1 MTEMTSV
8 VQTTYGQVQGFWRD
22 GSAAFLNL
30 PYAMDP
36 VGALRFEAPVP
47 PDGWAGI
54 RPALE
59 YGPTPQRRTLS
70 AVTTIPEPSIP
81 GTGTLNLNVFTPTVP
96 AGPGAGPEPGHGP
109 GHEQGL
115 LLPVLVWIHGGG
127 FVGGSPASP
136 WYDGAAFNR
145 DGVVVVTIS
154 YRLGF
159 DGFGW
164 LPDAPLNRGMLDWI
178 AALKWVRSNI
188 AAFGGDPDKVTLG
201 GQSAGGGAVMSLR
214 SSPLAEGLFSQA
226 LIMSGAPLTV
236 DMEAAKS
243 TTARIAAALNVPVSK
258 AGFQSVT
265 EEAVLDAQMV
275 PFPDFSGSAAE
286 QALDRARFVTTSLV
300 LGPITEDDDA
310 VLDGGGSV
318 PTLLGTT
325 RDEFA
330 GFIRPAA
337 KAVDVLPATQA
348 LERVGASTRLAAEYA
363 ERSAGTPTS
372 RTVENYLSD
381 LTFRRFVPQVAGQ
394 ATAPVWTYQFQWEPP
409 AAGYSGHC
417 VDLPFAFGLLDADGV
432 EAALGANPP
441 VALAASMHAGIAG
454 FCKAGNPGWTPYGEH
469 GTTMIFDDVSG
480 EASSD
485 PYSLSRL
492 LAVDAPGRT
501 SSAAGGRANT

>member
-1 MTEMTSV
+1 MTKKTSV
-8 VQTTYGQVQGFWRD
+8 VHTTYGQVQGFWRD
-22 GSAAFLNL
+22 GSASFLNL
-30 PYAMDP
+30 PYAQDP
-36 VGALRFEAPVP
+36 VGDLRFEAPVP
-47 PDGWAGI
+47 PESWSGI

-96 AGPGAGPEPGHGP
+96 TGPGDGV
-109 GHEQGL
+109 L
-115 LLPVLVWIHGGG
+115 KPVLVWIHGGG
-127 FVGGSPASP
+127 FVAGSPASP

-159 DGFGW
+159 EGFGW

-188 AAFGGDPDKVTLG
+188 AAFGGNPEKVTIG
-201 GQSAGGGAVMSLR
+201 GQSAGGGAVISLR
-214 SSPLAEGLFSQA
+214 SSPLAAGLFSQA

-236 DMEAAKS
+236 DEETARA
-243 TTARIAAALNVPVSK
+243 TTARIAAELNVPVSK

-265 EEAVLDAQMV
+265 EEALLDAQMA
-275 PFPDFSGSAAE
+275 PFPAFAGSAAE
-286 QALDRARFVTTSLV
+286 QALDRARFVTSGLA
-300 LGPITEDDDA
+300 LGPITEDVDA
-310 VLDGGGSV
+310 VLDGGASV
-318 PTLLGTT
+318 TTLLGTT

-337 KAVDVLPATQA
+337 KAVDVLPATSA
-348 LERVGASTRLAAEYA
+348 LERVGASPDVAAEYA

-409 AAGYSGHC
+409 ASGYSGHC
-417 VDLPFAFGLLDADGV
+417 VDLPFAFGLLEADGV

-441 VALAASMHAGIAG
+441 VALAESMHAGIVA
-454 FCKAGNPGWTPYGEH
+454 FCKDGNPGWTQYGEH
-469 GTTMIFDDVSG
+469 RTTMIFDDVSG

-492 LAVDAPGRT
+492 LATDALGRT
-501 SSAAGGRANT
+501 SSTAGARANQ